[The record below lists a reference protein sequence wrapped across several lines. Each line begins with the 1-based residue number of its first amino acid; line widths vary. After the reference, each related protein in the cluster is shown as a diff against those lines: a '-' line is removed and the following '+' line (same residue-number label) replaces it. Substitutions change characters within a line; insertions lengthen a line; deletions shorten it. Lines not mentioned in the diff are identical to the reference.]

1 METWQEYVGWAATC
15 LTMCFY
21 ISPVIPFIN
30 VCRGQITYEQT
41 PSIIIVTAYI
51 NCFCWYIYGD
61 MIFSDQIK
69 ICNLIGAG
77 SSLILIC
84 IYLLYEIKHYT
95 LDAILNALIILTG
108 SVSVYR
114 GFTLVIDDNSIIGKI
129 CVVTALIVFLSPLQ
143 IIYKVIKDK
152 TYFLIPVYTAI
163 VSLFSTGCWIIYGL
177 SLKDLNII
185 FPNIIGMIL
194 GVVQIVIYYNYKRRY
209 GQFGDRDTNRTIGIE
224 TQANDEIKRDE
235 NKNDE
240 GNNQNDI
247 KEKQVEIVEKVD
259 N

>member
-1 METWQEYVGWAATC
+1 
-15 LTMCFY
+15 
-21 ISPVIPFIN
+21 
-30 VCRGQITYEQT
+30 
-41 PSIIIVTAYI
+41 
-51 NCFCWYIYGD
+51 

-143 IIYKVIKDK
+143 IIYKVIKEK

-163 VSLFSTGCWIIYGL
+163 VSLFSTGCLMRSCAAGIWGKRTTAL
-177 SLKDLNII
+177 SKDHATRCSVSRRPLTSKSR
-185 FPNIIGMIL
+185 IL
-194 GVVQIVIYYNYKRRY
+194 RR
-209 GQFGDRDTNRTIGIE
+209 
-224 TQANDEIKRDE
+224 
-235 NKNDE
+235 
-240 GNNQNDI
+240 
-247 KEKQVEIVEKVD
+247 
-259 N
+259 